1 MPRKDSHT
9 NISHREDSNV
19 QQLFEEVLEQ
29 NNLSSSDWVRKKK
42 REWLMKQGLDDGTA
56 ETLISELE
64 DDINDLED
72 DVREKERE
80 LEDLRQRKKKIQS
93 LSGEVDLSSGGGSS
107 GEGGNQGDGN
117 GRIGIKT
124 QGGDS

>member
-19 QQLFEEVLEQ
+19 QQLFEELLKQ

-42 REWLMKQGLDDGTA
+42 REWLMEQGLDGETA

-64 DDINDLED
+64 DDIRDIED
-72 DVREKERE
+72 EICEKERE

-93 LSGEVDLSSGGGSS
+93 LSGEVDLSSGDGSS